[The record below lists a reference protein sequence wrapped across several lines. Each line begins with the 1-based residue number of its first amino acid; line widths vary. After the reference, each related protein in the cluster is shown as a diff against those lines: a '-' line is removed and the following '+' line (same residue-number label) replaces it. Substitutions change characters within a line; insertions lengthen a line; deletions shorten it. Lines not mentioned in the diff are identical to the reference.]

1 MDRILYNI
9 LNQYFNTLTKVGYI
23 RDELL
28 YKILVVLYIYDCL
41 NNDFRYF
48 ITEKD
53 IKLMQDVLYQFFDSA
68 CEISFPYDVRCCCCG
83 KKDEPEE
90 PEEPTIQFYTVRFI
104 KDGVVLSTVLV
115 EEGKSVTSVP
125 TVANTGGR
133 GFWTLDGLEVDPKN
147 IAIYADTDFIY
158 KTQAVTPPQKE
169 ELMYVGNSSTIPD
182 ATKIK
187 SGTSVDYNK
196 VKEFSSG
203 DFTATPGFFW
213 VCIPSDV
220 TLVYIAN
227 EKVSGDYI
235 YETKNDG
242 SIFDV
247 TSVKNIDI
255 DGDSYKLY
263 YYESFFSESSYKIIV
278 E

>member
-9 LNQYFNTLTKVGYI
+9 LNQYFNTLTKVGYV

-68 CEISFPYDVRCCCCG
+68 CEVSFPYDVRCCCCG

-104 KDGVVLSTVLV
+104 KDGAVLSTVLV
-115 EEGKSVTSVP
+115 EEGKYVTSVP
-125 TVANTGGR
+125 TVTNTGGR
-133 GFWTLDGLEVDPKN
+133 GFWTLDSLEVDPRN

-158 KTQAVTPPQKE
+158 KTEAVTPPQARVE
-169 ELMYVGNSSTIPD
+169 MYTGNTAEKPTITEITVGSNF
-182 ATKIK
+182 
-187 SGTSVDYNK
+187 DYNK
-196 VKEFSSG
+196 VKEFTTPVMNARTIWVCLPSSVTLVSAENANFSG
-203 DFTATPGFFW
+203 DFIHSKFT
-213 VCIPSDV
+213 IEDV
-220 TLVYIAN
+220 TI
-227 EKVSGDYI
+227 EG
-235 YETKNDG
+235 EP
-242 SIFDV
+242 
-247 TSVKNIDI
+247 
-255 DGDSYKLY
+255 YKLY
-263 YYESFFSESSYKIIV
+263 YIKSIPTKTSYKIIV
-278 E
+278 K